1 MTRSIARV
9 SVVALLATAALALT
23 ACSAIDPPGTD
34 PSGVWGDSAPGAAQP
49 YLELSGDG
57 RVTGSDGCN
66 RLLGDWKGDGRTV
79 TFNRLASTRMA
90 CEDVDTWLSGAA
102 SGRVKDSTLIIYDTD
117 GSRIGELKRSSDVP
131 SATTQATSSAP
142 VAGDA
147 NPALAGAWGVS
158 EQGKPHL
165 TFTDA
170 GTVSGSDGCNL
181 IAGSWKLADGVVTFG
196 QLVST
201 LMACDQVDTWLGGAS
216 TATVSGATMTVYD
229 NTDAKIGT
237 LERAS

>member
-1 MTRSIARV
+1 
-9 SVVALLATAALALT
+9 
-23 ACSAIDPPGTD
+23 
-34 PSGVWGDSAPGAAQP
+34 
-49 YLELSGDG
+49 
-57 RVTGSDGCN
+57 
-66 RLLGDWKGDGRTV
+66 
-79 TFNRLASTRMA
+79 MA